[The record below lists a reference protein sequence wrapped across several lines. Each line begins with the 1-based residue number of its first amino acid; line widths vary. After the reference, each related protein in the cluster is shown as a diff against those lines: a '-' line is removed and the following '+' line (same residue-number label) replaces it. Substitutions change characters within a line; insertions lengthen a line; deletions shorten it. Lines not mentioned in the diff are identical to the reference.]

1 MSDILITGAYG
12 FIGRHLSLHLTK
24 LGHKVSGLGHG
35 KWSYIEANKWGVKK
49 WLSDDIN
56 IKNLSKLYPKKKP
69 DIIFHLAG
77 GSTVSRAIHNPE
89 EDFFKNVTSANELL
103 EWVRLNSLKTK
114 VVVASSA
121 AVYGLG
127 FTKPISEDSICSPCS
142 VYGKHK
148 EEMELLFHSYNK
160 KYNIDF
166 KIVRLFSVY
175 GPELKKQLLWEL
187 CMRLMKKEA
196 PLLLGGTGQEL
207 RDWTYIDDVVV
218 ALSFIGLDKTKQL
231 KKFIINVGT
240 GVGIPVKQITNIVVD
255 KWYDQENLNKK
266 PIIEFSGKKRQGD
279 PFSLVADNT
288 LLLKLNYSCKIKI
301 TDGINSYIKWFKK
314 LMDKK

>member
-1 MSDILITGAYG
+1 MSDILVTGAYG
-12 FIGRHLSLHLTK
+12 FIGKHLSLHLTK
-24 LGHKVSGLGHG
+24 LGHKVTGLGHG
-35 KWSYIEANKWGVKK
+35 KWSYNEANKWGVKK
-49 WLSDDIN
+49 WFNNDVNIIN
-56 IKNLSKLYPKKKP
+56 LRKIYSRKKP

-77 GSTVSRAIHNPE
+77 GSTVSKAIQNPE

-103 EWVRLNSLKTK
+103 EWARLESPTTK
-114 VVVASSA
+114 IIATSSA

-127 FTKPISEDSICSPCS
+127 YDKPISEDSICSPCS

-148 EEMELLFHSYNK
+148 KEMELLFHSYNK
-160 KYNIDF
+160 NYNIDF

-187 CMRLMKKEA
+187 CTRLMKKET

-207 RDWTYIDDVVV
+207 RDWTYIDDVVI

-231 KKFIINVGT
+231 RKSIINVGT
-240 GVGIPVKQITNIVVD
+240 GVGIPVKQIANIIVD
-255 KWYDQENLNKK
+255 KWYDQESLNKR
-266 PIIEFSGKKRQGD
+266 PFIEFSGKKRQGD

-288 LLLKLNYSCKIKI
+288 LLLKLNFSCKIKI
-301 TDGINSYIKWFKK
+301 TDGINSYINWFKK
-314 LMDKK
+314 ING